1 MHLSAFAHN
10 FVQIRQGMA
19 WLGTPHDG
27 EIVRQRENIGQLMQM
42 IVVPGRPFFG
52 LLALLVQL
60 DESMMP
66 APVRTTPR
74 SRRSIACEWWR
85 LEAKF
90 IFLWKVPG
98 IEANVEHFVKLQDY
112 LNDF

>member
-1 MHLSAFAHN
+1 MLLVHLSAFAQN

-90 IFLWKVPG
+90 IFFLEFRVAK
-98 IEANVEHFVKLQDY
+98 
-112 LNDF
+112 